1 MRELFSLL
9 RRSPRRPE
17 KASWTR
23 PARSLLA
30 ALVFVAC
37 HQHGDRNGALRD
49 PHRRH
54 RAQMLAR
61 AATLRLLRRPF
72 AFYSQPLAVARLR
85 LSTSSGGSN
94 TPPLDNVKARAAES
108 EKRADPNAF
117 KGMPGQSLGLPALV
131 FLLGIVFAVNAWD
144 DLTSKPEEAT
154 PETQR
159 STRREN

>member
-1 MRELFSLL
+1 
-9 RRSPRRPE
+9 
-17 KASWTR
+17 
-23 PARSLLA
+23 
-30 ALVFVAC
+30 
-37 HQHGDRNGALRD
+37 
-49 PHRRH
+49 
-54 RAQMLAR
+54 MLAR

-72 AFYSQPLAVARLR
+72 AFYYSQPLAVARLR

-108 EKRADPNAF
+108 ERRADPNAF

-154 PETQR
+154 PETPEEHAAR
-159 STRREN
+159 KLKMLPDEVDRVMADGRVLLRDGSIRKL